1 MSLAF
6 GRVVSAS
13 EALSAELVT
22 PALRSRTRPPE
33 PLARIVPKPVVDAQA
48 RAAHII
54 AEAEALAARLLEQ
67 GRADLEILHEQ
78 VAAEARAAGSARL
91 AAEFLALRALESSA
105 DERALDRITELARLL
120 AERLLGEALAL
131 EPARVVALAEQAL
144 KEARGARRIRIL
156 AHPADVPLLEQA
168 LSHGHVGHV
177 AQVVADAARARS
189 SLRFETE
196 IGTLDADVAP
206 QLDRLAER
214 LREALRHER

>member
-6 GRVVSAS
+6 GRVVSATD
-13 EALSAELVT
+13 ARSAELVKLASRAR
-22 PALRSRTRPPE
+22 PAER
-33 PLARIVPKPVVDAQA
+33 LARVVQKPVVDAQA
-48 RAAHII
+48 HAARVI

-67 GRADLEILHEQ
+67 GRADLEILHER

-91 AAEFLALRALESSA
+91 AAEFLALRALEARA

-144 KEARGARRIRIL
+144 KEARGARRITVM

-168 LSHGHVGHV
+168 LSHGRVGHV
-177 AQVVADAARARS
+177 AQVVADPARARG

>member
-1 MSLAF
+1 MSLGF
-6 GRVVSAS
+6 GRVVSAA
-13 EALSAELVT
+13 EAGSAEVVT
-22 PALRSRTRPPE
+22 LLPRAPE
-33 PLARIVPKPVVDAQA
+33 PLARVVKKPVVDAQA

-67 GRADLEILHEQ
+67 GRADLELLHQ
-78 VAAEARAAGSARL
+78 RVTAEAQAAGSARL
-91 AAEFLALRALESSA
+91 AAEFLALRALEASV
-105 DERALDRITELARLL
+105 DERALDRMTELARML

-131 EPARVVALAEQAL
+131 EPGRVVALAEQAL
-144 KEARGARRIRIL
+144 KEARGARRICIF

-168 LSHGHVGHV
+168 LAQGRVGRV
-177 AQVVADAARARS
+177 AQVLPDTARARG
-189 SLRFETE
+189 SLRFDTD